1 VLGALG
7 ALALRQMGEDL
18 WKRRW
23 AGIAVVLAAV
33 LLMGTPWYAAAQ
45 TPAATQSSDQ
55 PPAQSVR
62 VTEVGPPSMDLL
74 VDRDTE
80 GVYLTARLGLQLS
93 PALEDV
99 LFKGIPLHFVW
110 RADTIQSRWYW
121 TDRRVSE
128 AVRTIRLAYQP
139 LTRRWRVSYSVG
151 GADGGDLQQALHQNL
166 DTLAEALAAS
176 SRVLR
181 WRIADSARL
190 NPGTDYRLEFRYQL
204 DLSLLPRPFQI
215 GVANQGEWNI
225 LLQQTLPLPPAP

>member
-1 VLGALG
+1 M
-7 ALALRQMGEDL
+7 LR
-18 WKRRW
+18 
-23 AGIAVVLAAV
+23 LAAGWV
-33 LLMGTPWYAAAQ
+33 FILVFSVCVGLHRSASAQAPAAPSPAAPLQ
-45 TPAATQSSDQ
+45 AATQSSDFSS
-55 PPAQSVR
+55 AHSVR
-62 VTEVGPPSMDLL
+62 VSEVGPPSLDLVL
-74 VDRDTE
+74 DRAAD
-80 GVYLTARLGLQLS
+80 GVYLTARLGLELT
-93 PALEDV
+93 PALQEV

-110 RADTIQSRWYW
+110 RANTIQSRWYW

-181 WRIADSARL
+181 WRIADAARL
-190 NPGTDYRLEFRYQL
+190 DAGTDYRVEFRYQL

-215 GVANQGEWNI
+215 GVANQSEWNI
-225 LLQQTLPLPPAP
+225 SLQQVVPLPPAP